1 MDTYLDTLAP
11 WEERRAYYSNIKP
24 GNKIVEVKEALKKQ
38 TRKMISAQIAPAGSI
53 ISSQERKEDVIH
65 DIEYDM
71 RSIGQGMRG
80 LKAAFEWGIS
90 DVVWLIEMDRED
102 LKGIIMALCGA
113 SNKQTNM
120 LRGKAEDAYASGK
133 MDNALVYLTELEPHT
148 VKDFSVCIS
157 LGMIYLFHKIDKEKA
172 LEYFERAVKNARSLS
187 AYYASYALLYKALI
201 KRDFGLIAEAEE
213 CTNEAIK
220 LSPDFTEA
228 MYQNAQYNA
237 LLNRPEKAV
246 SLLKKAIKE
255 DVNYCLKISGERDFN
270 GIKSEI
276 IKLYEEIRNEK
287 SGEVKEKLEGEKKSV
302 VLLNNAVKGIQK
314 LGYDVPKDSSVEL
327 FQKNENG
334 ENSEIDKM
342 MENNSIFD
350 AHIADILLTL
360 LSKKLKRKKERLRI
374 KSNEIHRNI
383 DKQIQELSAG
393 MAGKKKSGLVSFLI
407 FLLCGQ
413 IVAFPFGWYIGI
425 PIGIC
430 ITEGILFFI
439 CLYVSVILPQSKWK
453 EIHGRQNEKDKLL
466 RVMKK
471 I

>member
-11 WEERRAYYSNIKP
+11 WEEKRAYYSNIKP
-24 GNKIVEVKEALKKQ
+24 GNKIVELKESLKKQ
-38 TRKMISAQIAPAGSI
+38 TLRMISAQIAPADSI
-53 ISSQERKEDVIH
+53 ISSQGRKDDVIH

-71 RSIGQGMRG
+71 KSIGQGMRG

-90 DVVWLIEMDRED
+90 DVVWLIEKDRED

-113 SNKQTNM
+113 SDKQINT
-120 LRGKAEDAYASGK
+120 LREKAEDAYASGK
-133 MDNALVYLTELEPHT
+133 MDDALVYFTELEPHV

-157 LGMIYLFHKIDKEKA
+157 LGIIYLFHKIDKKKA
-172 LEYFERAVKNARSLS
+172 LEYFEKAVKNARSQF

-201 KRDFGLIAEAEE
+201 KRDFGLIEEAEE
-213 CTNEAIK
+213 CTNEAIE

-246 SLLKKAIKE
+246 PLLKKAIKK
-255 DVNYCLKISGERDFN
+255 DIIYCLKISGERDFD
-270 GIKSEI
+270 GIKPEI
-276 IKLYEEIRNEK
+276 IKLYEEIRDEK
-287 SGEVKEKLEGEKKSV
+287 KAEVKEKLEGEKKSV

-314 LGYDVPKDSSVEL
+314 LGYDVPKDFSVEL
-327 FQKNENG
+327 FQENEKD
-334 ENSEIDKM
+334 EKSEIDKM
-342 MENNSIFD
+342 LENNSVFD
-350 AHIADILLTL
+350 VHIADILLTL
-360 LSKKLKRKKERLRI
+360 LSAKLKRRKDRLKR
-374 KSNEIHRNI
+374 KSDEIQINI

-393 MAGKKKSGLVSFLI
+393 MAGKKKSGFVPFLI
-407 FLLCGQ
+407 YFVCGQ
-413 IVAFPFGWYIGI
+413 IVAFPFGKYIGM

-453 EIHGRQNEKDKLL
+453 EINDKQNEKDKLL